1 VVRGVVAEAFRPTL
15 YALLFHI
22 ENFLVLIPALIFMS
36 PRLRTVPR
44 VLFITATLTG
54 LGGILY
60 RFTPTTLAFR
70 VNHPSVYFPKIAEL
84 LMCLGY
90 IGLAVILFI
99 WAAKR
104 FAILPATDDSSKSK
118 LRMEHGAA
126 TDY

>member
-1 VVRGVVAEAFRPTL
+1 
-15 YALLFHI
+15 LF
-22 ENFLVLIPALIFMS
+22 V
-36 PRLRTVPR
+36 
-44 VLFITATLTG
+44 TATLTG

-84 LMCLGY
+84 IMCLGY

-104 FAILPATDDSSKSK
+104 FAILPATAREVTVTDTPKSK
-118 LRMEHGAA
+118 ATPELRMEHGAA